1 MKKFI
6 RIAAV
11 VLMCLTGFSIPAIQA
26 QVNGDTPVT
35 DYTAKKDY
43 EIGGLKVTG
52 ANFSDENA
60 LLSIAGFKVGDKI
73 RIPGGDIP
81 RAIKNLWKLRLF
93 TDVQIYKEKTIG
105 DVVFLEIYVQ
115 ERPRL
120 SRHSFTGVK
129 KVDHDDLNDE
139 VNKYLSKGG
148 IVTENI
154 KVNAANGINEYYVGK
169 GFLDV
174 NTKVKEYPDTMRTNS
189 VRLEFLIDKGSR
201 IKIQDITFSG
211 NTIKDR
217 KLRKQF
223 ENTKRKRRLFASSKF
238 IKEDY
243 EADKQAL
250 INYYNT
256 IGFRDA
262 KVASDSLWRN
272 EDGHMMLHLN
282 LSEGNQYY
290 FRDIAFKGN
299 SIYEEEQLLTVLGIK
314 AGDVYNQELLDTRLS
329 FSQDGRDVS
338 SLYMDN
344 GYLFF
349 RVDPVETAIDND
361 SIDLEIR
368 IFEGPQA
375 TIDKVVI
382 AGNDRTHEHV
392 IRREL
397 RTLPGEKFSRSDII
411 RSQREI
417 INLGYFNPETLGINT
432 PVNQQRGTVDIE
444 YTVEEKPSDQ
454 LELSAGWGGAGRGV
468 IGTLGVSFNNFS
480 IRNIFK
486 KESWSPLP
494 QGDGQRLSIR
504 AQTNG
509 RFYQSYN
516 LSFTEPWL
524 GGKKPNSFSVST
536 FYTVLSNGFDRENDG
551 YGAFKVLGASVSLGT
566 RLKWPDDNFVSSTAL
581 NYQNLSLDE
590 DYSRG
595 IFKTAENENVRRGS
609 FNNFSLTQTI
619 ARSTVN
625 NPLFPQDG
633 SKISLSLQITPPY
646 SAFREDGFFRLD
658 DTEKE
663 AIGEEV
669 ANNATSTMSEDD
681 IKSETLLQIMDEEN
695 ARRFKLLEYHKWRFN
710 GEWYSK
716 LAGKLTLK
724 VGAKLGIIGFYNKT
738 IGTSPF
744 ERFQLGGDG
753 LNNQTFGQFVGTD
766 IISIRGYEPGEI
778 EANLVPGG
786 GTQVVPT
793 PVFNKFTVELRYPLS
808 LNPNSTIFVL
818 AFAEGGNAYRTI
830 KEYNPFE
837 LKRSAGM
844 GLRVFLPMFGMLGFD
859 YGVGFDKTIAPGSTD
874 GFFSQYGN
882 FNVILGFEP
891 E

>member
-1 MKKFI
+1 MKRFI
-6 RIAAV
+6 QYIAILV
-11 VLMCLTGFSIPAIQA
+11 CLTGFFSPAVQAQMTTDSIP
-26 QVNGDTPVT
+26 TL
-35 DYTAKKDY
+35 DYAEPKDY
-43 EIGGLKVTG
+43 EIGGLKVSG
-52 ANFSDENA
+52 AVFSDENA

-73 RIPGGDIP
+73 RIPGGDVP

-93 TDVQIYKEKTIG
+93 TDVQIIKEKTIG
-105 DVVFLEIYVQ
+105 DVVFLEVYVQ

-129 KVDHDDLNDE
+129 KGDHDDLNEE
-139 VNKYLSKGG
+139 VNKYLAKNG
-148 IVTENI
+148 IVTENV
-154 KVNAANGINEYYVGK
+154 KVNAANAIDEYYVGK
-169 GFLDV
+169 GFLDSK
-174 NTKVKEYPDTMRTNS
+174 TKVLEFDDESKTNA
-189 VRLEFLIDKGSR
+189 VRLEFVIDKGER
-201 IKIQDITFSG
+201 VKVKDITFTG
-211 NTIKDR
+211 TTISDR

-223 ENTKRKRRLFASSKF
+223 ENTKRKRKLFSSSKF
-238 IKEDY
+238 IRDDY
-243 EADKQAL
+243 EADKKSL
-250 INYYNT
+250 IAYYNNL
-256 IGFRDA
+256 GFRDA
-262 KVASDSLWRN
+262 RILNDEISRD
-272 EDGHMMLHLN
+272 EDGHLLIVLN
-282 LSEGNQYY
+282 MEEGNQYY

-299 SIYEEEQLLTVLGIK
+299 SIYDEEQLATVLGIK
-314 AGDVYNQELLDTRLS
+314 AGDVYNQELLETRLS

-417 INLGYFNPETLGINT
+417 INLGYFNPEALGINT

-480 IRNIFK
+480 VRNIFK
-486 KESWSPLP
+486 KETWSPLP

-516 LSFTEPWL
+516 MSFTEPWL
-524 GGKKPNSFSVST
+524 GGKKPNSFSVSG
-536 FYTVLSNGFDRENDG
+536 FYTVLTNGVPKEDLFNDH
-551 YGAFKVLGASVSLGT
+551 GAFKVLGASISLGT

-581 NYQNLSLDE
+581 NLQNLSLDE
-590 DYSRG
+590 AYPSTLFRTDDG
-595 IFKTAENENVRRGS
+595 DQVQEGS
-609 FNNFSLTQTI
+609 FNNFSITQTI

-633 SKISLSLQITPPY
+633 SKISLSMQLTPPY
-646 SAFREDGFFRLD
+646 SLFSNRNYAELPIDERFRF
-658 DTEKE
+658 
-663 AIGEEV
+663 
-669 ANNATSTMSEDD
+669 
-681 IKSETLLQIMDEEN
+681 
-695 ARRFKLLEYHKWRFN
+695 LEYHKWRLN
-710 GEWYSK
+710 GEWYAK

-724 VGAKLGIIGFYNKT
+724 VGAKIGMIGFYNT
-738 IGTSPF
+738 DIGTSPF
-744 ERFQLGGDG
+744 ERFELGGDG
-753 LNNQTFGQFVGTD
+753 LNNQTLGQFVGTD
-766 IISIRGYEPGEI
+766 IISLRGYEPNELENNFIKGQKT
-778 EANLVPGG
+778 A
-786 GTQVVPT
+786 T
-793 PVFNKFTVELRYPLS
+793 PAFNKFTVEVRYPLS
-808 LNPNSTIFVL
+808 LNPNSTIYVL
-818 AFAEGGNAYRTI
+818 GFAEGGNSYRNLS
-830 KEYNPFE
+830 EYNPFD

-859 YGVGFDKTIAPGSTD
+859 YGIGFDKDIDPNASG
-874 GFFSQYGN
+874 GFFSKYGN
-882 FNVILGFEP
+882 FNIILGFEP